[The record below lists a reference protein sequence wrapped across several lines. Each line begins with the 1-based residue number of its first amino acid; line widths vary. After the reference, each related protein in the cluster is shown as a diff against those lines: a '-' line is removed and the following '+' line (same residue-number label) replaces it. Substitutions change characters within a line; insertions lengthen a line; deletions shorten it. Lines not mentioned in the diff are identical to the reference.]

1 MATHSNILAWKIPW
15 TEEPIGVQS
24 MGVTKSQIQLS
35 DWAHTHTHLVC
46 LMKTVVERQILA
58 QQLKLLGNRID
69 APDGCECPVNE
80 DCLMS
85 SWSWIRNKIE
95 KFHVSYEVLNSAIC
109 MVTHNSRI
117 FWRQMTSAGSE
128 WIKWWLQVQ
137 LDPVHDDVIMT
148 PLSAQLAVCVGFTCW
163 LSHLATVRQLQHP
176 PKPVYSTY
184 RAQRIPAFPANCFR
198 LTQIRLD
205 WVTCPSYNNHC
216 DQRDETYFCGYR
228 SLDSKSLL
236 NLGTW
241 TTSTSLWLLV
251 SVG

>member
-80 DCLMS
+80 DCLTS

-117 FWRQMTSAGSE
+117 FWPQMTSAGSE
-128 WIKWWLQVQ
+128 WIKWRLQVQ
-137 LDPVHDDVIMT
+137 LAPVHDDVIMT

-176 PKPVYSTY
+176 PEPVYSTY
-184 RAQRIPAFPANCFR
+184 QAQRIPVFPANCFR
-198 LTQIRLD
+198 LAQIRLD

-216 DQRDETYFCGYR
+216 DQRDETYFCGYW

-236 NLGTW
+236 NLGTR